1 MSEHSSDNEDAQ
13 HSSREQ
19 RVLRRSNRLAADAAQ
34 QVDDAAAADNDTA
47 AQIEASADARSTEQ
61 QQSRATT
68 TAASRQSSAVDRQR
82 RDRSTVAMSPV
93 ALDDAAAAQS
103 ALDSADAAAAA
114 ASAAAAA
121 QQTAAAASSSSA
133 DELRRFM
140 LTMSASQ
147 QQQQDSI
154 AVLMTMMHLQQQQQ
168 QQQQHQQQQQ
178 QQQQTPVVRQQQ
190 NAAADEAYLERAPT
204 VTLPESSGSKTI
216 KPRMPEPFSGKADEV
231 QSFVDAFDCVL
242 AADKRMSQS
251 ERVAIVA
258 SYLTGGARVWYK
270 TMRFR
275 DPTAVNELSSW
286 PRFSSAM
293 LKHFGVEQ
301 ADSVTYSKL
310 MHIKQLTSANE
321 YTVRF
326 NDLLLKLE
334 QRMPNRIAMH
344 HYECGLKYTIQE
356 KMAGNTYAT
365 LAEMQTAATK
375 IDQVVFM
382 IQQRIRSRSGKQDS
396 TSTRVSQLDVDD
408 ETSKP
413 TSNATTTTTTQ
424 LSKIVAEVVN
434 SMKTT
439 RPKRQAADQSDWSDN
454 KKSRYSKGQCFTCG
468 DAGHLARFCSRQR
481 SSNE

>member
-1 MSEHSSDNEDAQ
+1 
-13 HSSREQ
+13 
-19 RVLRRSNRLAADAAQ
+19 
-34 QVDDAAAADNDTA
+34 
-47 AQIEASADARSTEQ
+47 
-61 QQSRATT
+61 
-68 TAASRQSSAVDRQR
+68 
-82 RDRSTVAMSPV
+82 
-93 ALDDAAAAQS
+93 
-103 ALDSADAAAAA
+103 
-114 ASAAAAA
+114 
-121 QQTAAAASSSSA
+121 
-133 DELRRFM
+133 M

-168 QQQQHQQQQQ
+168 QQQQHQQHQQ